1 MPVSPGEPEDAMAMD
16 EKIKDRPI
24 VMVAMGGHA
33 FMKPGQLGTI
43 HQHVENAAMICEK
56 LMVLVERG
64 YNIVITHGNGPQVG
78 HALIKNEMTT
88 DEVPSWPMDV
98 LVAETEGSL
107 GYILQQALLN
117 QLRSRKIKR
126 YVVAVIC
133 QVQVDP
139 GDPAFNKP
147 TKPIGPFLTEEVAK
161 QRRKERGWIIQEDE
175 VRGWRRVV
183 PSPDPKKV
191 VQRWM
196 IRDAARSGHIVIA
209 CGGGGIPILKSASGD
224 YQGVEAVL
232 DKDLTA
238 SLLATQI
245 GAEFLIILSDI
256 ENVYLNYGKD
266 NAHALNAV
274 TLEEVERYVTEGHFP
289 PGSMGPKVESI
300 RRFLRAGGKRALITS
315 PDKLPDAMEGRAGT
329 HFVGKL

>member
-1 MPVSPGEPEDAMAMD
+1 MD
-16 EKIKDRPI
+16 TSTKKRPI

-33 FMKPGQLGTI
+33 FMKEGQRGTI
-43 HQHVENAAMICEK
+43 DEHNENAAEICER

-64 YNIVITHGNGPQVG
+64 YNVVITHGNGPQVG
-78 HALIKNEMTT
+78 HQLIKNELTH
-88 DEVPSWPMDV
+88 DQVPSWPMDV

-133 QVQVDP
+133 QVLVDP
-139 GDPAFNKP
+139 ADPAFSRP
-147 TKPIGPFLTEEVAK
+147 TKPIGTFMTQEEAEA
-161 QRRKERGWIIQEDE
+161 RHAELGWVVEEDE

-183 PSPDPKKV
+183 PSPEPRRV

-196 IRDAARSGHIVIA
+196 IRDSVRQGHIVIA
-209 CGGGGIPILKSASGD
+209 CGGGGIPIVKNASGD
-224 YQGVEAVL
+224 YEGVEAVL

-238 SLLATQI
+238 SLLATEV
-245 GAEFLIILSDI
+245 GAEFFIVLSDVP
-256 ENVYLNYGKD
+256 NVYIRYGTETER
-266 NAHALNAV
+266 ALNAV
-274 TLEEVERYVTEGHFP
+274 TLEEIERYIDEGHFP
-289 PGSMGPKVESI
+289 AGSMGPKVDSV

-315 PDKLPDAMEGRAGT
+315 PWRLPDAMEGRAGT

>member
-1 MPVSPGEPEDAMAMD
+1 MD
-16 EKIKDRPI
+16 HTTKDRPI
-24 VMVAMGGHA
+24 AMVAMGGHA
-33 FMKPGQLGTI
+33 FMKPGQIGTI
-43 HQHVENAAMICEK
+43 DEHTENAAVIGER

-64 YNIVITHGNGPQVG
+64 YNVVITHGNGPQVG
-78 HALIKNEMTT
+78 HQLIKNELTS

-133 QVQVDP
+133 QVLVDP
-139 GDPAFNKP
+139 SDPAFAHP
-147 TKPIGPFLTEEVAK
+147 TKPIGPFMTEEEAK
-161 QRRKERGWIIQEDE
+161 RRKAELGWKIQEDK

-183 PSPDPKKV
+183 PSPDPQRV

-196 IRDAARSGHIVIA
+196 IRDAVREGHIVIA
-209 CGGGGIPILKSASGD
+209 CGGGGIPIIKNASGD

-238 SLLATQI
+238 SLLATEV

-256 ENVYLNYGKD
+256 SNVYLNYGTEKQ
-266 NAHALNAV
+266 HALNAV
-274 TLEEVERYVTEGHFP
+274 TLEEVERYVEEGHFP

-315 PDKLPDAMEGRAGT
+315 PAGLPDAMEGRAGT
-329 HFVGKL
+329 HVVGKM

>member
-1 MPVSPGEPEDAMAMD
+1 MD
-16 EKIKDRPI
+16 ISVKKRPI

-33 FMKPGQLGTI
+33 FMKEGQKGTVDE
-43 HQHVENAAMICEK
+43 HNHNAAEICER

-64 YNIVITHGNGPQVG
+64 YNVVITHGNGPQVG
-78 HALIKNEMTT
+78 HQLIKNELTH

-117 QLRSRKIKR
+117 QLRNRKIER

-133 QVQVDP
+133 QVLVDP
-139 GDPAFNKP
+139 ADPAFSRP
-147 TKPIGPFLTEEVAK
+147 TKPIGPFMTQEEA
-161 QRRKERGWIIQEDE
+161 QARHQGLGWVIQEDK

-183 PSPDPKKV
+183 PSPEPRRV
-191 VQRWM
+191 IQRWM
-196 IRDAARSGHIVIA
+196 IRDSVRQGHIVIA
-209 CGGGGIPILKSASGD
+209 CGGGGVPIVKSASGD
-224 YQGVEAVL
+224 YEGVEAVL

-238 SLLATQI
+238 SLLATEV
-245 GAEFLIILSDI
+245 GAEFFIVLSDVP
-256 ENVYLNYGKD
+256 NVYLHYGTEKE
-266 NAHALNAV
+266 HALNAV
-274 TLEEVERYVTEGHFP
+274 TLEEVERYIDEGHFP
-289 PGSMGPKVESI
+289 PGSMGPKVDSI

-315 PDKLPDAMEGRAGT
+315 PLSLPDAMEGRAGT

>member
-1 MPVSPGEPEDAMAMD
+1 METSTR
-16 EKIKDRPI
+16 KRPI

-33 FMKPGQLGTI
+33 FMREGEKGDI
-43 HQHVENAAMICEK
+43 EEHHRNAAEICER
-56 LMVLVERG
+56 LMVLVERN
-64 YNIVITHGNGPQVG
+64 YNVVITHGNGPQVG
-78 HALIKNEMTT
+78 HQLIKNELTH

-117 QLRSRKIKR
+117 QLRNRKIKR

-133 QVQVDP
+133 QVLVDP
-139 GDPAFNKP
+139 ADPAFARP
-147 TKPIGPFLTEEVAK
+147 TKPIGPFMKQEEAE
-161 QRRKERGWIIQEDE
+161 RRSKELGWVIQEDA

-183 PSPDPKKV
+183 PSPEPTRV

-196 IRDAARSGHIVIA
+196 IRDAVREGHIVIA
-209 CGGGGIPILKSASGD
+209 CGGGGIPIVKAASGD
-224 YQGVEAVL
+224 YEGVEAVL

-238 SLLATQI
+238 SLLATEV
-245 GAEFLIILSDI
+245 GAEFLIILSDVP
-256 ENVYLNYGKD
+256 NVFLDYGKESQR
-266 NAHALNAV
+266 ALNAV
-274 TLEEVERYVTEGHFP
+274 TLEEVERYIKQGHFP
-289 PGSMGPKVESI
+289 AGSMGPKVDSI

-315 PDKLPDAMEGRAGT
+315 PWKLPDAMEGRAGT